1 VSDRGGGWLVGC
13 VCGWLV
19 GWSVLVCAF
28 VCAFVSACVLSWVE
42 ILRRST
48 GATTKAAIE
57 YGLSGFIQGTGVGSQ
72 SGTIDSNITAARRYT
87 SAHQGSCGRRG
98 GRSLRSF
105 SMLPPPYGPKQV
117 TAGKSYPSSPLS
129 QPAVSLRSTYIAW
142 TSLRMPLSERFN
154 AL

>member
-1 VSDRGGGWLVGC
+1 MVHGTALIELLKIAEMLIAVAIP
-13 VCGWLV
+13 VCN
-19 GWSVLVCAF
+19 
-28 VCAFVSACVLSWVE
+28 
-42 ILRRST
+42 
-48 GATTKAAIE
+48 
-57 YGLSGFIQGTGVGSQ
+57 Y
-72 SGTIDSNITAARRYT
+72 
-87 SAHQGSCGRRG
+87 QGSCGRRG

>member
-1 VSDRGGGWLVGC
+1 MRTFTG
-13 VCGWLV
+13 
-19 GWSVLVCAF
+19 VLFTVP
-28 VCAFVSACVLSWVE
+28 
-42 ILRRST
+42 
-48 GATTKAAIE
+48 KAAVAV
-57 YGLSGFIQGTGVGSQ
+57 GVE
-72 SGTIDSNITAARRYT
+72 
-87 SAHQGSCGRRG
+87 
-98 GRSLRSF
+98 RSLRSF